1 MLESLT
7 SHFGN
12 SAAALAEKI
21 VVAILVLIVGSIII
35 KALVKAL
42 SKSKALSKMES
53 STKGYVLSLV
63 KFLLSALLIVIVIS
77 VLGVPMTSIIAALT
91 SCLLAVGLALQGALS
106 NLAGGLMIM
115 IFKPFRSGD
124 YITCAGGSGV
134 VQEVSVLYT
143 ILLTADKTKITI
155 PNGSL
160 MNDCV
165 VNGSAEELRRVD
177 VPFSVAY
184 SANLEE
190 VSAKLTELA
199 AASQYSDSS
208 NQPHVQVIGYEA
220 GSIRCALQVW
230 CNQANYWDVYWSMM
244 QAIPT
249 VYGAENSAAPV
260 SHIAVDLNK

>member
-1 MLESLT
+1 MLASLT

-21 VVAILVLIVGSIII
+21 VVAILVFIVGSIVINVI
-35 KALVKAL
+35 KKAL
-42 SKSKALSKMES
+42 SKSKAMAKMDT
-53 STKGYVLSLV
+53 STRGYVLSLV
-63 KFLLSALLIVIVIS
+63 KFLLSVLLIVIVIS
-77 VLGVPMTSIIAALT
+77 VLGIPMTSIVAALT

-124 YITCAGGSGV
+124 YITCSGGSGV
-134 VQEVSVLYT
+134 VQDITVLYT
-143 ILLTADKTKITI
+143 ILLTADKNKITV
-155 PNGSL
+155 PNGTL

-199 AASQYSDSS
+199 AKSQYCDAN

-220 GSIRCALQVW
+220 GAIRCALQVW

-244 QAIPT
+244 QEIPA
-249 VYGAENSAAPV
+249 VYGVENSAAPV
-260 SHIAVDLNK
+260 SHIAVDVNK